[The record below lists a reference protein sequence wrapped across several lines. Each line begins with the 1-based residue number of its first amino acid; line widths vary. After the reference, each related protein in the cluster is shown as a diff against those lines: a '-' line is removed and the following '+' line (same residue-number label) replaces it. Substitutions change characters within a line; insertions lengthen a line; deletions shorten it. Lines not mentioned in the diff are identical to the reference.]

1 MLRCLYIPWHNIGA
15 KHMLIGYSRTSTAE
29 QLAGFEAQRRD
40 LEKIGCQKI
49 FSEQV
54 SSVAPRAQL
63 DAAIDFAREGDV
75 FVVTKLD
82 RLARSVADLCR
93 LAARLKAKG

>member
-1 MLRCLYIPWHNIGA
+1 MFL
-15 KHMLIGYSRTSTAE
+15 GYCRTSTAE

-40 LEKIGCQKI
+40 LEKAGCQKI
-49 FSEQV
+49 FAEQV

-63 DAAIDFAREGDV
+63 EVAIDFAREGDV

-82 RLARSVADLCR
+82 RLAAQWRTY
-93 LAARLKAKG
+93 AASSSA